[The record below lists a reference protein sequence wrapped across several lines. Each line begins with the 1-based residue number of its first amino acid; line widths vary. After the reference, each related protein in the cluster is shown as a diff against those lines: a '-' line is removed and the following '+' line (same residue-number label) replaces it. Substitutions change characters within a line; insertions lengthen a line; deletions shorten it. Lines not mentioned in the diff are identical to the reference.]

1 MKFKKQV
8 SVRLSAMVADT
19 FYNVAKLKEKF
30 KKFFIANF
38 FQKQKN
44 YINNIPGFP
53 AGPWYFKKLGWANT
67 PL

>member
-1 MKFKKQV
+1 
-8 SVRLSAMVADT
+8 MVADT
-19 FYNVAKLKEKF
+19 FYNVAKLKKKC

>member
-1 MKFKKQV
+1 LQNLKKKFKKI
-8 SVRLSAMVADT
+8 
-19 FYNVAKLKEKF
+19 
-30 KKFFIANF
+30 FIANF